1 MKRGYKRS
9 FIKVQTTRVKQ
20 VPRNEALR
28 SEWLSEK
35 TGQNVK
41 NVNGRGSTETAHTNI
56 IDRLG
61 RVMDKY
67 DKHRFFTA
75 LVLERRASLYLT
87 PSDAIFVSKI

>member
-28 SEWLSEK
+28 SEWFSEK

-41 NVNGRGSTETAHTNI
+41 NVNGRGSTE
-56 IDRLG
+56 
-61 RVMDKY
+61 
-67 DKHRFFTA
+67 
-75 LVLERRASLYLT
+75 
-87 PSDAIFVSKI
+87 